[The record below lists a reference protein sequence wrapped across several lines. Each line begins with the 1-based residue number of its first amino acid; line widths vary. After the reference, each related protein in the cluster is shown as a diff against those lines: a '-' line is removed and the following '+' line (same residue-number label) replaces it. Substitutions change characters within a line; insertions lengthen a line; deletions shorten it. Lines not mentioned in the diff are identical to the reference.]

1 MKYCPLCDRTYEDT
15 IEVCATDG
23 AVLRVPRSKQDALID
38 KVIKGRY
45 RVLKKLGEGGM
56 GAVYLADQF
65 AINRKVALKILHAD
79 FAKDED
85 FVRRFRQ
92 EATLAASFSHQNVIT
107 VFDFDQA
114 DDGSLYIV
122 MEYIDGHN
130 LSDVIRNEP
139 MDLATALQLAIQI
152 AGGLSA
158 AHRAGVIHRD
168 IKPENI
174 MVVGGGKEVKLMD
187 FGIARLREPS
197 TTTRLTQTG
206 MIMGTPAY
214 MAPEQ
219 IEGGELSERTDIYA
233 FGIVLYEMLTGR
245 VPFKATTPGA
255 ILVKHLHEAPIPLS
269 KVRKEI
275 PSSVERIVIQALQK
289 SPEKRQ
295 KSMDEVVD
303 ALKKAQRD
311 AEQLGIGGIHSFVP
325 QMAAVR
331 QGFNAVA
338 ISFRKLLGRSPADSD
353 LLRSA
358 DRTDSNHYQSATG
371 KHNGEPE
378 PSHGWTTP
386 DRAEAAPIPSVLE
399 PPNVTRVEHTAV
411 ADQLPKVEA
420 ELDRMPTPPEQHSTG
435 PGEMEEVSLA
445 PAAESIAETA
455 AFTLPLQV
463 PESIPEAPEILVHAP
478 EVAHEALFESE
489 ASRTLPEPVGTNI
502 ADLSASPP
510 IADSLV
516 SNEHA
521 HTEVEILSPPMQSE
535 YQATVAGSMTEI
547 SAAPSSETISETAI
561 VTQRSE
567 TAISNKKS
575 WLVAAAM
582 GVLVI
587 VVGLIGG
594 LKLFRDS
601 TTAPV
606 VKVDDP
612 AAKETVALPAPT
624 ESQGAELEKSAALPS
639 TSTFPPTVV
648 LPEITAKG
656 AISSPDRPA
665 RKSENLIPQQSNKS
679 SGSTTIGATK
689 RPDSSVTKPGEF
701 NEHGKVSK
709 PAPEHKPPFETV
721 REPNIP
727 IKGPSAPAPD
737 SHVASL
743 KPPETL
749 TPRIELKNLLI
760 ITSKRELRVKER
772 IMLTV
777 KGRYSDGKE
786 TDVTTGV
793 QWRSSDA
800 SVASVNSRGE
810 IEAFKEGK
818 AQITA
823 TYEGMASP
831 GLVLNVRANEEN
843 QKAGESGE
851 QIKDLRRRLLR

>member
-1 MKYCPLCDRTYEDT
+1 MKYCPLCDRKYEDT
-15 IEVCATDG
+15 VEVCATDG
-23 AVLRVPRSKQDALID
+23 AALRVSKSKQDTLID

-65 AINRKVALKILHAD
+65 AINRKVALKILHPD

-85 FVRRFRQ
+85 FIRRFRQ

-122 MEYIDGHN
+122 MEYVAGHN

-139 MDLATALQLAIQI
+139 MDLASALQLAIQI

-187 FGIARLREPS
+187 FGIARLRDRT

-206 MIMGTPAY
+206 MIMGTPVY

-219 IEGGELSERTDIYA
+219 IEGGELSEQTDIYA
-233 FGIVLYEMLTGR
+233 FGIVLYEMFTGR
-245 VPFKATTPGA
+245 VPFKASTPGA

-295 KSMDEVVD
+295 RGMDEVVD

-311 AEQLGIGGIHSFVP
+311 AEQLGIGGTFAP

-338 ISFRKLLGRSPADSD
+338 ISFRKLLGRSPTDSG
-353 LLRSA
+353 LSRSA
-358 DRTDSNHYQSATG
+358 DRTDSSHYQSRTG
-371 KHNGEPE
+371 THNGEPE
-378 PSHGWTTP
+378 PSHDWTTT
-386 DRAEAAPIPSVLE
+386 DRGEAVPLPSVIE

-411 ADQLPKVEA
+411 ADHLQKIEA
-420 ELDRMPTPPEQHSTG
+420 EIDRMPTPPEQHSTG

-463 PESIPEAPEILVHAP
+463 PESIPETPEILVHAP
-478 EVAHEALFESE
+478 EVAPEALLESE
-489 ASRTLPEPVGTNI
+489 ASRTLPEPVRTNI
-502 ADLSASPP
+502 ADLPASAP
-510 IADSLV
+510 ITDSLV
-516 SNEHA
+516 ANEHA
-521 HTEVEILSPPMQSE
+521 HTVAEILSPPMQPE

-547 SAAPSSETISETAI
+547 TAAPSSETISETAI
-561 VTQRSE
+561 VTRPTE
-567 TAISNKKS
+567 TAVSNKKS

-582 GVLVI
+582 SVLVI
-587 VVGLIGG
+587 AIGLIGG

-612 AAKETVALPAPT
+612 AAKDTVALRAPT
-624 ESQGAELEKSAALPS
+624 ESQGAEPEKSQALQS
-639 TSTFPPTVV
+639 TSPSPPTVV
-648 LPEITAKG
+648 LPETTEKG

-665 RKSENLIPQQSNKS
+665 RKSENLIPKQSEKS
-679 SGSTTIGATK
+679 SGSAPIGAIK
-689 RPDSSVTKPGEF
+689 RPDSSVTKSGEF
-701 NEHGKVSK
+701 NEHGKVNK

-727 IKGPSAPAPD
+727 SKAPSPPSTD
-737 SHVASL
+737 SRVASL

-749 TPRIELKNLLI
+749 TPRIDLKDLLI
-760 ITSKRELRVKER
+760 VTSKRELKVKER

-810 IEAFKEGK
+810 IEAFKEGT

-823 TYEGMASP
+823 TYEGKATP
-831 GLVLNVRANEEN
+831 GLVLNVRANEETR
-843 QKAGESGE
+843 KAEESGE